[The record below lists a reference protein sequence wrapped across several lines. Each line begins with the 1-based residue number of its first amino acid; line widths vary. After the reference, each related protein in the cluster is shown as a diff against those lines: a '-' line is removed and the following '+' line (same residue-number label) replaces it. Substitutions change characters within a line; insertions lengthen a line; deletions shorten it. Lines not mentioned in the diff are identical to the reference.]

1 VRIIGIEV
9 SHISKDRQK
18 LEQEVTGL
26 DWDFKVS
33 SISPH
38 PVIEYM
44 KKHGSRKVGVQGQ
57 RLADG
62 SLGSDQWVPAFY
74 NPFMDDLKL
83 TAKLVVEEGKKGY
96 VTRAEIEDIVTRDSY
111 DLLRKWDSEWLK
123 NPKDYKNFVKVYHD
137 NNRMV
142 ADFVCK
148 DRKLPI
154 VLYEQTVNEMLY
166 GVKRRMNLMTGILVA
181 GVVLFAATVVF
192 FYGTYRAEREQMKE
206 DGQRIERMVN
216 YNIQQF
222 KKEYNVD
229 DLIKKKVLPL
239 FKKEKEMTMDEAE
252 KRLRALLKEE
262 GITQEGQIDT
272 IRTAVFEDGRVKNL
286 LKLADQLSG
295 N

>member
-1 VRIIGIEV
+1 M

-18 LEQEVTGL
+18 LENEVKGM

-33 SISPH
+33 SIGSH
-38 PVIEYM
+38 PAIEYM
-44 KKHGSRKVGVQGQ
+44 KRYGSKKVCVQGH
-57 RLADG
+57 RLKDG
-62 SLGSDQWVPAFY
+62 SLASDQWAPAFY
-74 NPFMDDLKL
+74 NPFIDDLKL

-111 DLLRKWDSEWLK
+111 ELKRKWNDEWLK
-123 NPKDYKNFVKVYHD
+123 NPKDYKNFVKAYHD

-142 ADFVCK
+142 VDMVCK
-148 DRKLPI
+148 DRKIPI

-166 GVKRRMNLMTGILVA
+166 GIRKRMNLMTGIL
-181 GVVLFAATVVF
+181 GLGLVLFAATVAF
-192 FYGTYRAEREQMKE
+192 FYGTYRTEREQMKE

-216 YNIQQF
+216 HNIENF

-229 DLIKKKVLPL
+229 ALIDSKLIPL
-239 FKKEKEMTMDEAE
+239 FQKEKDLTMAEAE
-252 KRLRALLKEE
+252 RRLRILLREE

-272 IRTAVFEDGRVKNL
+272 IRKAVFEDKRVKGL